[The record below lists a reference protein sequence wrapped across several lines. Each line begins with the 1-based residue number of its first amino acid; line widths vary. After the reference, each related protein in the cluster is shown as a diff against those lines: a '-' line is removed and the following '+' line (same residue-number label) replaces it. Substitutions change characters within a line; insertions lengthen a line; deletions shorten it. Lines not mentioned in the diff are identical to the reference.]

1 MKLMN
6 LMMAFDYAEAGNKM
20 LWEFLGSS
28 DNQVSSVVQTILNR
42 IFQNI
47 NNKQS
52 VSTELEA
59 LRNMVCFRSAVFVT
73 GCLASLI

>member
-42 IFQNI
+42 MFQNI

-52 VSTELEA
+52 ISTELEA
-59 LRNMVCFRSAVFVT
+59 LRNMVCFCLAVFVT
-73 GCLASLI
+73 GCLASLV

>member
-6 LMMAFDYAEAGNKM
+6 LMMAFDYAEAGNSM
-20 LWEFLGSS
+20 LWEILGSS

-42 IFQNI
+42 MFQNI

-52 VSTELEA
+52 IATELEA
-59 LRNMVCFRSAVFVT
+59 LRNMVCFCSAACII
-73 GCLASLI
+73 GCLASLV